1 MPTRC
6 WGRVKPGR
14 YAKLVSDLM
23 GGFIVE
29 VKVNTKKNNII
40 KKSAGEKSFD
50 FVNGL
55 IMICI
60 ALIMLYPMLYVIF
73 ASFSDAK
80 EFAKHSGLLIAPAGF
95 SLESYT
101 LALTNPML
109 FRGYLNTII
118 IIVISV
124 TLSML
129 LTSLCAY
136 VLSRKNVKLNKFF
149 NIAIIITMFFNGGM
163 IPFYF
168 TVKGLGLLNSM
179 WSLILPTAIST
190 FNMII
195 LRTSFTSIPDALVE
209 AAAIDGAGHWTIL
222 FKIVLPISK
231 ATLAVL
237 VLYYAVGCWNSWFN
251 AMLFIDDRTKYPLQL
266 VLREILI
273 TSDTSSMTAGVSDQ
287 EFVGETIKHAI
298 IVISTVPIL
307 CVYPFLQKYFTKG
320 VMIGSVKG

>member
-1 MPTRC
+1 ME
-6 WGRVKPGR
+6 K
-14 YAKLVSDLM
+14 
-23 GGFIVE
+23 
-29 VKVNTKKNNII
+29 VKVGLKKRNII
-40 KKSAGEKSFD
+40 KKSAGEKCFD
-50 FVNGL
+50 FINV
-55 IMICI
+55 IVMIFI
-60 ALIMLYPMLYVIF
+60 AIVMLYPMLFVVF
-73 ASFSDAK
+73 ASFSDAA
-80 EFAKHSGLLIAPAGF
+80 EFAKHSGMLLKSVGF
-95 SLESYT
+95 SLESYK
-101 LALTNPML
+101 LALSNPML

-129 LTSLCAY
+129 LTSLGAY

-168 TVKGLGLLNSM
+168 TVKGLGLLDSM
-179 WSLILPTAIST
+179 WSLILPTAINT
-190 FNMII
+190 FNLII
-195 LRTSFTSIPDALVE
+195 LRTSFASVPEALTE
-209 AAAIDGAGHWTIL
+209 AAEIDGAGHWTIL
-222 FKIVLPISK
+222 FKIILPVSK
-231 ATLAVL
+231 ASLAVL

-287 EFVGETIKHAI
+287 EFIGETIKYAI
-298 IVISTVPIL
+298 IVISTIPIL
-307 CVYPFLQKYFTKG
+307 CIYPFLQKYFTKG

>member
-1 MPTRC
+1 MKTSI
-6 WGRVKPGR
+6 K
-14 YAKLVSDLM
+14 
-23 GGFIVE
+23 
-29 VKVNTKKNNII
+29 TKRSNMI
-40 KKSAGEKSFD
+40 KKSTGESIFD
-50 FVNGL
+50 FINRI

-60 ALIMLYPMLYVIF
+60 AFIMLYPMLYVIF

-80 EFAKHSGLLIAPAGF
+80 EFTKHSGLLISPKGF
-95 SLESYT
+95 SVESYK
-101 LALTNPML
+101 LAFSNPML
-109 FRGYLNTII
+109 FRGYINTII

-124 TLSML
+124 ILSML
-129 LTSLCAY
+129 LTALGAY

-149 NIAIIITMFFNGGM
+149 NIAIIVTMFFNGGM

-168 TVKGLGLLNSM
+168 TVKGMGLLNSM
-179 WSLILPTAIST
+179 WALILPTAINT

-195 LRTSFTSIPDALVE
+195 LKTSFASIPDALVE
-209 AAAIDGAGHWTIL
+209 SASIDGAGHWTIL
-222 FKIVLPISK
+222 FRIILPVSK

-237 VLYYAVGCWNSWFN
+237 VLYYAVGNWNSWFN

-273 TSDTSSMTAGVSDQ
+273 TSDTSSMTAGATDQ
-287 EFVGETIKHAI
+287 EFIGETIKYAI

-307 CVYPFLQKYFTKG
+307 CIYPFLQKYFTQG